1 MNIMDT
7 LSLLCGVIGAETVSS
22 KTLVQE
28 SMTNSYDAVVVF
40 FICIA
45 VVASILIITI
55 AAGIVLWRY
64 NRLSNLKDRVTKLEN
79 ELSQKVDKQKLDK
92 SVNELNSKAKSE
104 QACEIL
110 ERISSI
116 AKPKDGIVD
125 GQALDSLYSTYKK
138 ILSDV
143 NE

>member
-7 LSLLCGVIGAETVSS
+7 LSLLCGAIGAETVSS

-64 NRLSNLKDRVTKLEN
+64 NRLSDLKDRVTKLEN
-79 ELSQKVDKQKLDK
+79 ELSQKVDKRELDK

-116 AKPKDGIVD
+116 VKPKDGIVD